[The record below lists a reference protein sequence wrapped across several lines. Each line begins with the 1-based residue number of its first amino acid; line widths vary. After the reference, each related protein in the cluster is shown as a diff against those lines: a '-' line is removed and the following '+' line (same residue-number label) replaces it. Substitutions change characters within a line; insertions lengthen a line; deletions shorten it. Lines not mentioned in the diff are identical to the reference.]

1 MNMCK
6 NIHKS
11 IASSLAAAALLL
23 GSAGC
28 NDFLNVVPDD
38 GLPSIETA
46 FNLRSSAI
54 RYLAT
59 CYSYMTLEGSMGN
72 DPAMLGSD
80 EYWDLYGRTTT
91 NTTGRVPFTMSYIAR
106 GNMTANSVFANDWA
120 DMYKGIRCCDIFV
133 DNIGKVP
140 DMDETEK
147 AQWIAEVTFLKAYFH
162 FNLVRKWGPVP
173 IVRESLPI
181 DSSVDEVRVHRNNID
196 ECFDFIIELLDKAM
210 PDLPLINPSVD
221 EYGRVNKAICAAF
234 KAKVAVYAASPLF
247 NGNSEQAALVDTDGT
262 TRLFPEKTD
271 DEKLVRWTAAM
282 EACREAIAVSE
293 EANISLYEGDDITYR
308 MTDSLKTTLTLR
320 NAFNQKW
327 NSELIWGNTQPNPS
341 TMNIYHK
348 LCMPILNGYTDMLG
362 GYIFIG
368 VPLKIAEQ
376 FYTVHGLPIA
386 NDSEW
391 ANINPMDL
399 RVGDDQHAYYIS
411 KGYTTIKLNF
421 DREPRYYA
429 SLGFDGGNWLG
440 QLGNFNDLKPED
452 VHYVACR
459 MGGTHAK
466 RGNQTGPVTGFFPK
480 KHFPIQATWTGN
492 NTFTGSGTTWY
503 PWPMIRLSDLY
514 LLYAEAINEAEGP
527 NGAHSDDLF
536 KFINAVRE
544 RAKIPDVKTAWDTYS
559 NSPGYYNTK
568 VGMRA
573 IIHRERLNE
582 LAFESQRFWD
592 LRRWK
597 EAAAEYQ
604 KGIYGFDIVSALPE
618 DYYVKKF
625 IYEQKFGLKDYF
637 WPIPTSYIEIN
648 PNLVQ
653 NIGW

>member
-1 MNMCK
+1 MRK
-6 NIHKS
+6 NINKT
-11 IASSLAAAALLL
+11 IASAFAAVTLMS
-23 GSAGC
+23 GTIGC
-28 NDFLNVVPDD
+28 NSFLDVVPDD

-59 CYSYMTLEGSMGN
+59 CYSFMPSDGLMGY

-91 NTTGRVPFTMSYIAR
+91 NTSGRVPFTMSYIAR
-106 GNMTANSVFANDWA
+106 GNMTANSVFANDWP
-120 DMYKGIRCCDIFV
+120 DMYEGIRCCDIFV
-133 DNIGKVP
+133 DNINKVP
-140 DMDETEK
+140 DMDDVEK
-147 AQWIAEVTFLKAYFH
+147 AQWIAEVTFLKAYYH

-173 IVRESLPI
+173 IIRESLPI
-181 DSSVDEVRVHRNNID
+181 DASVDEVRVHRDNID
-196 ECFDFIIELLDKAM
+196 DCFDFILELLDKAM
-210 PDLPLINPSVD
+210 PDLPLVNPSVD
-221 EYGRVNKAICAAF
+221 EYGRINQTICAAF

-247 NGNSEQAALVDTDGT
+247 NGNTDEAALVDTDGST
-262 TRLFPEKTD
+262 KLFPDKTE
-271 DEKLVRWTAAM
+271 DEKLARWTAAM
-282 EACREAIAVSE
+282 EACKEAIAVCE
-293 EANISLYEGDDITYR
+293 GANITLYKGEDITYN
-308 MTDSLKTTLTLR
+308 MTDYLKTTLTLR

-327 NSELIWGNTQPNPS
+327 NSELIWGNTQSDPAK
-341 TMNIYHK
+341 MNMYHR
-348 LCMPILNGYTDMLG
+348 LCMPILNNNTDMLG
-362 GYIFIG
+362 GYIFVG

-376 FYTVHGLPIA
+376 FYTVRGLPIA

-391 ANINPMDL
+391 ANINPLDL
-399 RVGDDQHAYYIS
+399 RTGDDKSAYYIS
-411 KGYTTIKLNF
+411 RGYTTVKLNF

-440 QLGNFNDLKPED
+440 QMSSYINVKPEIMP
-452 VHYVACR
+452 YVACR
-459 MGGTHAK
+459 MGGAHSK
-466 RGNQTGPVTGFFPK
+466 RGNQTGPVTGFIPK
-480 KHFPIQATWTGN
+480 KHFPIQATWTGQN
-492 NTFTGSGTTWY
+492 SFSPASTTWY
-503 PWPMIRLSDLY
+503 PWPIIRLSDLY

-536 KFINAVRE
+536 KYLNAIRE
-544 RAKIPDVKTAWDTYS
+544 RAKIPDVKTSWDTYS
-559 NSPGYYNTK
+559 NSPGYYNSK

-582 LAFESQRFWD
+582 LAFEGQRFWD

-597 EAAAEYQ
+597 EAPAEYQ
-604 KGIYGFDIVSALPE
+604 KGIYGFDIVSSKPE

-637 WPIPTSYIEIN
+637 WPIPTSYIEVN

>member
-1 MNMCK
+1 MCK

-91 NTTGRVPFTMSYIAR
+91 STSGRVPFTMSYIAR

-327 NSELIWGNTQPNPS
+327 NSELIWGNTQPDPK
-341 TMNIYHK
+341 TMNMYHK
-348 LCMPILNGYTDMLG
+348 LCMPILNGFTDMLG

-399 RVGDDQHAYYIS
+399 RVGDDQHAYYIC

-527 NGAHSDDLF
+527 NGAHRDDLF
-536 KFINAVRE
+536 KYINAVRE

-582 LAFESQRFWD
+582 LAFEGQRFWD

>member
-1 MNMCK
+1 MRK
-6 NIHKS
+6 NINKS
-11 IASSLAAAALLL
+11 IASALAAAALML
-23 GSAGC
+23 GTAGC
-28 NDFLNVVPDD
+28 NSFLDVVPDD

-54 RYLAT
+54 KYLAT
-59 CYSYMTLEGSMGN
+59 CYSYMTLDGSMGN
-72 DPAMLGSD
+72 DPALLGSD

-91 NTTGRVPFTMSYIAR
+91 DVAGRVPFTMSYIAR
-106 GNMTANSVFANDWA
+106 GQMSANSVYANDWA
-120 DMYKGIRCCDIFV
+120 SMYEGIRCCDILV
-133 DNIGKVP
+133 DNISRVP

-147 AQWIAEVTFLKAYFH
+147 NQWIAEVTFLKAYYH

-173 IVRESLPI
+173 IIRKSLPI

-196 ECFDFIIELLDKAM
+196 ECFDFIIELLDQAM
-210 PDLPLINPSVD
+210 PDLPLVNPAID
-221 EYGRVNKAICAAF
+221 EYGRVTKTICAAF

-271 DEKLVRWTAAM
+271 DEKLARWTAAM
-282 EACREAIAVSE
+282 EACREAISVSE
-293 EANISLYEGDDITYR
+293 EANIKLYEGEDITYR

-327 NSELIWGNTQPNPS
+327 NSELIWGNTQSPS
-341 TMNIYHK
+341 GTMNMYHR
-348 LCMPILNGYTDMLG
+348 LCMPILNGVSDMLG

-399 RVGDDQHAYYIS
+399 RVGDDQHAYYIC

-421 DREPRYYA
+421 DREPRYYS

-440 QLGNFNDLKPED
+440 QLGNYNDLKPED
-452 VHYVACR
+452 IHYVACR
-459 MGGTHAK
+459 VGGTHAK
-466 RGNQTGPVTGFFPK
+466 RTYQTGPVTGFFPK
-480 KHFPIQATWTGN
+480 KHFPIQATWTGTN
-492 NTFTGSGTTWY
+492 SFIGASATWY

-536 KFINAVRE
+536 KYINAVRE
-544 RAKIPDVKTAWDTYS
+544 RAKIPDVKTAWDNYS

-582 LAFESQRFWD
+582 LAFEGQRFWD
-592 LRRWK
+592 IRRWK
-597 EAAAEYQ
+597 EAPAEYQ
-604 KGIYGFDIVSALPE
+604 KGIYGFDITAKNPE

-625 IYEQKFGLKDYF
+625 VYEQKFGLKDYF
-637 WPIPTSYIEIN
+637 WPISTSYIEIN

>member
-1 MNMCK
+1 
-6 NIHKS
+6 
-11 IASSLAAAALLL
+11 
-23 GSAGC
+23 
-28 NDFLNVVPDD
+28 
-38 GLPSIETA
+38 
-46 FNLRSSAI
+46 
-54 RYLAT
+54 
-59 CYSYMTLEGSMGN
+59 
-72 DPAMLGSD
+72 
-80 EYWDLYGRTTT
+80 
-91 NTTGRVPFTMSYIAR
+91 
-106 GNMTANSVFANDWA
+106 
-120 DMYKGIRCCDIFV
+120 
-133 DNIGKVP
+133 
-140 DMDETEK
+140 
-147 AQWIAEVTFLKAYFH
+147 
-162 FNLVRKWGPVP
+162 
-173 IVRESLPI
+173 
-181 DSSVDEVRVHRNNID
+181 
-196 ECFDFIIELLDKAM
+196 
-210 PDLPLINPSVD
+210 
-221 EYGRVNKAICAAF
+221 
-234 KAKVAVYAASPLF
+234 
-247 NGNSEQAALVDTDGT
+247 
-262 TRLFPEKTD
+262 
-271 DEKLVRWTAAM
+271 
-282 EACREAIAVSE
+282 
-293 EANISLYEGDDITYR
+293 

-348 LCMPILNGYTDMLG
+348 LCMPILNGFTDMLG

-399 RVGDDQHAYYIS
+399 RVGDDQHAYYIC

-536 KFINAVRE
+536 KYINAVRE

-592 LRRWK
+592 IRRWK

>member
-1 MNMCK
+1 MCK

-80 EYWDLYGRTTT
+80 EYWDLYSRTTT
-91 NTTGRVPFTMSYIAR
+91 NTAGRVPFTMSYIAR

-327 NSELIWGNTQPNPS
+327 NSELIWGNTQPDPK
-341 TMNIYHK
+341 TMNMYHK
-348 LCMPILNGYTDMLG
+348 LCMPILNGFTDMLG

-399 RVGDDQHAYYIS
+399 RVGDDQHAYYIC

-527 NGAHSDDLF
+527 NGAHRDDLF
-536 KFINAVRE
+536 KYINAVRE

-604 KGIYGFDIVSALPE
+604 KGIYGFDIVSALPG

>member
-1 MNMCK
+1 M
-6 NIHKS
+6 
-11 IASSLAAAALLL
+11 
-23 GSAGC
+23 
-28 NDFLNVVPDD
+28 
-38 GLPSIETA
+38 
-46 FNLRSSAI
+46 
-54 RYLAT
+54 
-59 CYSYMTLEGSMGN
+59 
-72 DPAMLGSD
+72 
-80 EYWDLYGRTTT
+80 
-91 NTTGRVPFTMSYIAR
+91 
-106 GNMTANSVFANDWA
+106 
-120 DMYKGIRCCDIFV
+120 
-133 DNIGKVP
+133 
-140 DMDETEK
+140 
-147 AQWIAEVTFLKAYFH
+147 Q
-162 FNLVRKWGPVP
+162 
-173 IVRESLPI
+173 
-181 DSSVDEVRVHRNNID
+181 VRVHRNNID

-327 NSELIWGNTQPNPS
+327 NSELIWGNTQPDPK
-341 TMNIYHK
+341 TMNMYHK
-348 LCMPILNGYTDMLG
+348 LCMPILNGFTDMLG

-429 SLGFDGGNWLG
+429 SLGFDGGNRLG

-480 KHFPIQATWTGN
+480 KHFPIQVDLDWQQH
-492 NTFTGSGTTWY
+492 
-503 PWPMIRLSDLY
+503 IHRLRHHMVPLADDPSVRPLPP
-514 LLYAEAINEAEGP
+514 LCLKAINEAEGP
-527 NGAHSDDLF
+527 G
-536 KFINAVRE
+536 R
-544 RAKIPDVKTAWDTYS
+544 
-559 NSPGYYNTK
+559 
-568 VGMRA
+568 
-573 IIHRERLNE
+573 
-582 LAFESQRFWD
+582 
-592 LRRWK
+592 
-597 EAAAEYQ
+597 
-604 KGIYGFDIVSALPE
+604 SA
-618 DYYVKKF
+618 
-625 IYEQKFGLKDYF
+625 Q
-637 WPIPTSYIEIN
+637 
-648 PNLVQ
+648 
-653 NIGW
+653 

>member
-1 MNMCK
+1 MRK
-6 NIHKS
+6 NINKS
-11 IASSLAAAALLL
+11 IASTLAAAALLL
-23 GSAGC
+23 SSGC
-28 NDFLNVVPDD
+28 NGFLNVVPDD

-54 RYLAT
+54 KYLAT
-59 CYSYMTLEGSMGN
+59 CYSYMTLDGSMGN
-72 DPAMLGSD
+72 DPALLGSD
-80 EYWDLYGRTTT
+80 ELWDLYGRTTT
-91 NTTGRVPFTMSYIAR
+91 NRSDRVPFTMSYIAR
-106 GNMTANSVFANDWA
+106 GNMSANTVYANDWA
-120 DMYKGIRCCDIFV
+120 SMYEGIRCCDILV
-133 DNIGKVP
+133 DNIQRVP
-140 DMDETEK
+140 DMDDSEK
-147 AQWIAEVTFLKAYFH
+147 AQWIAEVTFLKAYYH

-173 IVRESLPI
+173 IIRESLPI
-181 DSSVDEVRVHRNNID
+181 DSSVDEVRVHRDNID
-196 ECFDFIIELLDKAM
+196 DCFDFILELLDRAM
-210 PDLPLINPSVD
+210 PDLPLVNPSVD
-221 EYGRVNKAICAAF
+221 EYGRINQAICASF

-271 DEKLVRWTAAM
+271 DEKLARWTAAM
-282 EACREAIAVSE
+282 EACREAITVCD
-293 EANISLYEGDDITYR
+293 EANISLYRGDDITYR

-327 NSELIWGNTQPNPS
+327 NSELIWGNTQSPS
-341 TMNIYHK
+341 GTMNMYHK
-348 LCMPILNGYTDMLG
+348 LCMPILNGFTDMLG
-362 GYIFIG
+362 GYMFIG

-399 RVGDDQHAYYIS
+399 RVGDDQHSYYIC
-411 KGYTTIKLNF
+411 KGRKTVKLNF

-440 QLGNFNDLKPED
+440 QLGNYNDLKPED
-452 VHYVACR
+452 VHYVSCR

-466 RGNQTGPVTGFFPK
+466 RGSQTGPVTGFLPK
-480 KHFPIQATWTGN
+480 KHFPIQATWTGLN
-492 NTFTGSGTTWY
+492 SFTGASTTWY

-536 KFINAVRE
+536 KYINLVRE

-559 NSPGYYNTK
+559 NSPGYYGTK

-582 LAFESQRFWD
+582 LAFEGQRFWD
-592 LRRWK
+592 IRRWK
-597 EAAAEYQ
+597 EAPAEYQ
-604 KGIYGFDIVSALPE
+604 KGIYGFDVTSAKEE

-625 IYEQKFGLKDYF
+625 LYEQKFGLKDYF
-637 WPIPTSYIEIN
+637 WPIYTGYIEIN

>member
-1 MNMCK
+1 MRK
-6 NIHKS
+6 NINKT
-11 IASSLAAAALLL
+11 IASAFAAVTLMS
-23 GSAGC
+23 GTIGC
-28 NDFLNVVPDD
+28 NSFLDVVPDD

-59 CYSYMTLEGSMGN
+59 CYSFMPSDGLMGY

-91 NTTGRVPFTMSYIAR
+91 NTSGRVPFTMSYIAR
-106 GNMTANSVFANDWA
+106 GNMTANSVFANDWP
-120 DMYKGIRCCDIFV
+120 DMYEGIRCCDIFV
-133 DNIGKVP
+133 DNINKVP
-140 DMDETEK
+140 DMDDVEK
-147 AQWIAEVTFLKAYFH
+147 AQWIAEVTFLKAYYH

-173 IVRESLPI
+173 IIRESLPI
-181 DSSVDEVRVHRNNID
+181 DASVDEVRVHRDNID
-196 ECFDFIIELLDKAM
+196 DCFDFILELLDKAM
-210 PDLPLINPSVD
+210 PDLPLVNPSVD
-221 EYGRVNKAICAAF
+221 EYGRINQTICAAF

-247 NGNSEQAALVDTDGT
+247 NGNTDEAALVDTDGST
-262 TRLFPEKTD
+262 KLFPDKTE
-271 DEKLVRWTAAM
+271 DEKLARWTAAM
-282 EACREAIAVSE
+282 EACKEAIAVCE
-293 EANISLYEGDDITYR
+293 GANITLYKGEDITYN

-327 NSELIWGNTQPNPS
+327 NSELIWGNTQSDPAK
-341 TMNIYHK
+341 MNMYHR
-348 LCMPILNGYTDMLG
+348 LCMPILNNNTDMLG
-362 GYIFIG
+362 GYIFVG

-376 FYTVHGLPIA
+376 FYTVRGLPIA

-391 ANINPMDL
+391 ANINPLDL
-399 RVGDDQHAYYIS
+399 RTGDDKSAYYIS
-411 KGYTTIKLNF
+411 RGYTTVKLNF

-440 QLGNFNDLKPED
+440 QMSSYINVKPEIMP
-452 VHYVACR
+452 YVACR
-459 MGGTHAK
+459 MGGAHSK
-466 RGNQTGPVTGFFPK
+466 RGNQTGPVTGFIPK
-480 KHFPIQATWTGN
+480 KHFPIQATWTGQN
-492 NTFTGSGTTWY
+492 SFSPASTTWY
-503 PWPMIRLSDLY
+503 PWPIIRLSDLY

-536 KFINAVRE
+536 KYLNAIRE
-544 RAKIPDVKTAWDTYS
+544 RAKIPDVKTSWDTYS
-559 NSPGYYNTK
+559 NSPGYYNSK

-582 LAFESQRFWD
+582 LAFEGQRFWD

-597 EAAAEYQ
+597 EAPAEYQ
-604 KGIYGFDIVSALPE
+604 KGIYGFDIVSSKPE

-637 WPIPTSYIEIN
+637 WPIPTSYIEVN

>member
-1 MNMCK
+1 MRK
-6 NIHKS
+6 NINKS
-11 IASSLAAAALLL
+11 IASALAVAALML
-23 GSAGC
+23 GTAGC
-28 NDFLNVVPDD
+28 NSFLNVVPDD

-54 RYLAT
+54 KYLAT
-59 CYSYMTLEGSMGN
+59 CYSYMTLDGSMGN
-72 DPAMLGSD
+72 DPALLGSD
-80 EYWDLYGRTTT
+80 ELWDLYGRTTT
-91 NTTGRVPFTMSYIAR
+91 NRSDRVPFTMSYIAR
-106 GNMTANSVFANDWA
+106 GNMSANTVYANDWA
-120 DMYKGIRCCDIFV
+120 LMYEGIRCCDIFV
-133 DNIGKVP
+133 DNIHRVP
-140 DMDETEK
+140 DMGDSEK
-147 AQWIAEVTFLKAYFH
+147 AQWIAEVTFLKAYYH

-173 IVRESLPI
+173 IIRESLPI
-181 DSSVDEVRVHRNNID
+181 DSSVDEVRVHRDNID
-196 ECFDFIIELLDKAM
+196 DCLDFILELLDKAM
-210 PDLPLINPSVD
+210 PDLPLVNPSVD
-221 EYGRVNKAICAAF
+221 EYGRINQAICASF

-271 DEKLVRWTAAM
+271 DEKLARWTAAM
-282 EACREAIAVSE
+282 EACREAIAVCD
-293 EANISLYEGDDITYR
+293 EANISLYRGDDITYR

-327 NSELIWGNTQPNPS
+327 NSELIWGNTQSPS
-341 TMNIYHK
+341 GTMNMYHK

-362 GYIFIG
+362 GYMFIG

-399 RVGDDQHAYYIS
+399 RVGDDQHSYYIC
-411 KGYTTIKLNF
+411 KGRKTVKLNF

-440 QLGNFNDLKPED
+440 QLGNYNDLKPED
-452 VHYVACR
+452 VHFVACR

-466 RGNQTGPVTGFFPK
+466 RGSQTGPVTGFLPK
-480 KHFPIQATWTGN
+480 KHFPIQATWTGPN
-492 NTFTGSGTTWY
+492 SFTGAGTTWY

-536 KFINAVRE
+536 KYINLVRE

-559 NSPGYYNTK
+559 NSPGYYGTK

-582 LAFESQRFWD
+582 LAFEGQRFWD

-597 EAAAEYQ
+597 EAPAEYQ
-604 KGIYGFDIVSALPE
+604 KGIYGFDVTSAKEE

-625 IYEQKFGLKDYF
+625 LYEQKFGLKDYF
-637 WPIPTSYIEIN
+637 WPIPTSYIEVN

>member
-1 MNMCK
+1 MNMRK
-6 NIHKS
+6 NINKT
-11 IASSLAAAALLL
+11 IASVLAAATLML
-23 GSAGC
+23 GFAGC
-28 NDFLNVVPDD
+28 NKFLDVVPDD

-54 RYLAT
+54 KYLAT

-91 NTTGRVPFTMSYIAR
+91 DVSGRVPFTMSYIAR
-106 GNMTANSVFANDWA
+106 GNMSANTVYANDWA
-120 DMYKGIRCCDIFV
+120 NMYEGIRCCDILV
-133 DNIGKVP
+133 DNISKVP

-147 AQWIAEVTFLKAYFH
+147 NQWIAEVTFLKAYYH

-173 IVRESLPI
+173 IIRKSLPI
-181 DSSVDEVRVHRNNID
+181 DSSVDEVRVHRDNID
-196 ECFDFIIELLDKAM
+196 DCFDFIIELLDKAM
-210 PDLPLINPSVD
+210 PDLPIVNPAVD
-221 EYGRVNKAICAAF
+221 EYGRITKTICAAF

-271 DEKLVRWTAAM
+271 DEKLARWTAAM
-282 EACREAIAVSE
+282 EACREAIAVTE
-293 EANISLYEGDDITYR
+293 EANISLYKGDDISYR

-327 NSELIWGNTQPNPS
+327 NSELIWGNTQSPS
-341 TMNIYHK
+341 GTMNMYHR
-348 LCMPILNGYTDMLG
+348 LCMPILNGVTDMLG

-399 RVGDDQHAYYIS
+399 RVGDDQHAYYIC

-440 QLGNFNDLKPED
+440 QLGNYNDLKPED
-452 VHYVACR
+452 VRYVACR
-459 MGGTHAK
+459 VGGIHAK
-466 RGNQTGPVTGFFPK
+466 RGKQTGPVTGFFPK

-492 NTFTGSGTTWY
+492 NSFIGASATWY

-536 KFINAVRE
+536 KYLNAIRE

-568 VGMRA
+568 VGMRS

-592 LRRWK
+592 IRRWK
-597 EAAAEYQ
+597 EAPAEYQ
-604 KGIYGFDIVSALPE
+604 KGIYGFDITAKNPE

-625 IYEQKFGLKDYF
+625 VYEQKFGLKDYF
-637 WPIPTSYIEIN
+637 WPISTRYIEIN

>member
-1 MNMCK
+1 MRK
-6 NIHKS
+6 NINKS
-11 IASSLAAAALLL
+11 IASALAAAALLF
-23 GSAGC
+23 SSGC
-28 NDFLNVVPDD
+28 NGFLNVVPDD

-54 RYLAT
+54 KYLAT
-59 CYSYMTLEGSMGN
+59 CYSYMTLDGSMGN
-72 DPAMLGSD
+72 DPALLGSD
-80 EYWDLYGRTTT
+80 ELWDLYGRTTT
-91 NTTGRVPFTMSYIAR
+91 NRSDRVPFTMSYIAR
-106 GNMTANSVFANDWA
+106 GNMSANTVYANDWA
-120 DMYKGIRCCDIFV
+120 SMYEGIRCCDIFV
-133 DNIGKVP
+133 DNIHRVP
-140 DMDETEK
+140 DMGDSEK
-147 AQWIAEVTFLKAYFH
+147 AQWIAEVTFLKAYYH

-173 IVRESLPI
+173 IIRESLPI
-181 DSSVDEVRVHRNNID
+181 DSSVDEVRVHRDNID
-196 ECFDFIIELLDKAM
+196 DCFDFILELLDRAM
-210 PDLPLINPSVD
+210 PDLPLVNPSVD
-221 EYGRVNKAICAAF
+221 EYGRVNQAICASF

-271 DEKLVRWTAAM
+271 DEKLARWTAAM
-282 EACREAIAVSE
+282 EACREAIAVCD

-327 NSELIWGNTQPNPS
+327 NSELIWGNTQSPS
-341 TMNIYHK
+341 GTMNMYHK

-362 GYIFIG
+362 GYMFIG

-399 RVGDDQHAYYIS
+399 RVGDDQHSYYIC
-411 KGYTTIKLNF
+411 KGRKTVKLNF

-440 QLGNFNDLKPED
+440 QLGNYNDLKPED
-452 VHYVACR
+452 VHFVACR

-466 RGNQTGPVTGFFPK
+466 RGSQTGPVTGFLPK
-480 KHFPIQATWTGN
+480 KHFPIQATWTGPN
-492 NTFTGSGTTWY
+492 SFTGAGTTWY

-527 NGAHSDDLF
+527 NGAHSEDLF
-536 KFINAVRE
+536 KYLNLVRE
-544 RAKIPDVKTAWDTYS
+544 RARIPDVKAAWDTYS
-559 NSPGYYNTK
+559 NSPGYYGTK

-582 LAFESQRFWD
+582 LAFEGQRFWD

-597 EAAAEYQ
+597 EAPAEYQ
-604 KGIYGFDIVSALPE
+604 KGIYGFDVTSAKEE

-625 IYEQKFGLKDYF
+625 LYEQKFGLKDYF
-637 WPIPTSYIEIN
+637 WPIPTSYIEVN

>member
-1 MNMCK
+1 MRK
-6 NIHKS
+6 NINKK
-11 IASSLAAAALLL
+11 IASVLAAATLML
-23 GSAGC
+23 GFTGC
-28 NDFLNVVPDD
+28 NKFLDVVPDD

-54 RYLAT
+54 KYLAT

-91 NTTGRVPFTMSYIAR
+91 DVSGRVPFTMSYIAR
-106 GNMTANSVFANDWA
+106 GNMSANTVYANDWA
-120 DMYKGIRCCDIFV
+120 DMYEGIRCCDILV
-133 DNIGKVP
+133 DNISKVP

-147 AQWIAEVTFLKAYFH
+147 NQWIAEVTFLKAYYH

-173 IVRESLPI
+173 IIRKSLPI
-181 DSSVDEVRVHRNNID
+181 DSSVDEVRVHRDNID
-196 ECFDFIIELLDKAM
+196 DCFDFIIELLDKAM
-210 PDLPLINPSVD
+210 PDLPIVNPAVD
-221 EYGRVNKAICAAF
+221 EYGRITRTICAAF

-271 DEKLVRWTAAM
+271 DEKLARWTAAM
-282 EACREAIAVSE
+282 EACREAIAVTE
-293 EANISLYEGDDITYR
+293 EANISLYKGDDISYR

-327 NSELIWGNTQPNPS
+327 NSELIWGNTQSPS
-341 TMNIYHK
+341 GTMNMYHR
-348 LCMPILNGYTDMLG
+348 LCMPILNGVTDMLG

-399 RVGDDQHAYYIS
+399 RVGDDQHAYYIC

-440 QLGNFNDLKPED
+440 QLGNYNDLKPED
-452 VHYVACR
+452 VRYVACR
-459 MGGTHAK
+459 VGGIHAK
-466 RGNQTGPVTGFFPK
+466 RGKQTGPVTGFFPK

-492 NTFTGSGTTWY
+492 NSFIGASATWY

-536 KFINAVRE
+536 KYLNAIRE

-568 VGMRA
+568 VGMRS

-592 LRRWK
+592 IRRWK
-597 EAAAEYQ
+597 EAPAEYQ
-604 KGIYGFDIVSALPE
+604 KGIYGFDITAKNPE

-625 IYEQKFGLKDYF
+625 VYEQKFGLKDYF
-637 WPIPTSYIEIN
+637 WPISTRYIEIN

>member
-1 MNMCK
+1 MNIRK
-6 NIHKS
+6 HIKE
-11 IASSLAAAALLL
+11 SLVCAAAAALTLCP
-23 GSAGC
+23 SGC
-28 NDFLNVVPDD
+28 NSFLDVVPDD

-59 CYSYMTLEGSMGN
+59 CYSYMTLDGGMSY
-72 DPAMLGSD
+72 DPALLGSD
-80 EYWDLYGRTTT
+80 EFWDLYGRTTT
-91 NTTGRVPFTMSYIAR
+91 DTYGRVSSVMTNIAR
-106 GNMTANSVFANDWA
+106 GYMTANSVFANDWA
-120 DMYKGIRCCDIFV
+120 SMYEGIRCCDILEE
-133 DNIGKVP
+133 NISRVP
-140 DMDETEK
+140 DMEEEEK
-147 AQWIAEVTFLKAYFH
+147 AQWVAEATFLKAYYH

-173 IVRESLPI
+173 VIRKSLPI
-181 DSSVDEVRVHRNNID
+181 DSSVDEVRVHRENID
-196 ECFDFIIELLDKAM
+196 TCFNFIIRLLDKAM
-210 PDLPLINPSVD
+210 PDLPLVNPSVD
-221 EYGRVNKAICAAF
+221 EYGRINRAICASF

-271 DEKLVRWTAAM
+271 DEKLARWTAAM
-282 EACREAIAVSE
+282 EACGEAIDVCK
-293 EANISLYEGDDITYR
+293 EANLALYVGDDITYR

-327 NSELIWGNTQPNPS
+327 NSELIWGNTQSPS
-341 TMNIYHK
+341 ATMNMYHR
-348 LCMPILNGYTDMLG
+348 LCMPILNGNSDMLG
-362 GYIFIG
+362 GYIFVG

-376 FYTVHGLPIA
+376 FYTVHGLPIS

-391 ANINPMDL
+391 SNINPMDL
-399 RVGDDQHAYYIS
+399 RIGDEQHSYYIRS
-411 KGYTTIKLNF
+411 GYTTIKLNF

-429 SLGFDGGNWLG
+429 YLGFDGGNWLG
-440 QLGNFNDLKPED
+440 QLGNYNDLQPD
-452 VHYVACR
+452 QLYYVSCR
-459 MGGTHAK
+459 MGGAQAK
-466 RGNQTGPVTGFFPK
+466 RTNQTGPVTGFFPK
-480 KHFPIQATWTGN
+480 KHFPIQATWTGTN
-492 NTFTGSGTTWY
+492 SFTGTSTTWY

-527 NGAHSDDLF
+527 DGAHSEELF
-536 KFINAVRE
+536 KYIDAVRE
-544 RAKIPDVKTAWDTYS
+544 RAKIPGVKTAWDTYS
-559 NSPGYYNTK
+559 NSPGYYRTK

-582 LAFESQRFWD
+582 LAFEGQRFYD

-597 EAAAEYQ
+597 EASPEYQ
-604 KGIYGFDIVSALPE
+604 KGIYGFDVVSSKPE

-637 WPIPTSYIEIN
+637 WPIPTSYIEVN

>member
-1 MNMCK
+1 MRK
-6 NIHKS
+6 NINKS
-11 IASSLAAAALLL
+11 IASALAAAALLF
-23 GSAGC
+23 SSGC
-28 NDFLNVVPDD
+28 NGFLNVVPDD

-54 RYLAT
+54 KYLAT
-59 CYSYMTLEGSMGN
+59 CYSYMTLDGSMGN
-72 DPAMLGSD
+72 DPALLGSD
-80 EYWDLYGRTTT
+80 ELWDLYGRTTT
-91 NTTGRVPFTMSYIAR
+91 NRSDRVPFTMSYIAR
-106 GNMTANSVFANDWA
+106 GNMSANTVYANDWA
-120 DMYKGIRCCDIFV
+120 SMYEGIRCCDILV
-133 DNIGKVP
+133 DNIQRVP
-140 DMDETEK
+140 DMDDSEK
-147 AQWIAEVTFLKAYFH
+147 AQWIAEVTFLKAYYH

-173 IVRESLPI
+173 IIRESLPI
-181 DSSVDEVRVHRNNID
+181 DSSVDEVRVHRDNID
-196 ECFDFIIELLDKAM
+196 DCFDFILELLDRAM
-210 PDLPLINPSVD
+210 PDLPLVNPSVD
-221 EYGRVNKAICAAF
+221 EYGRINQAICASF

-271 DEKLVRWTAAM
+271 DEKLARWTAAM
-282 EACREAIAVSE
+282 EACREAIAVCD

-327 NSELIWGNTQPNPS
+327 NSELIWGNTQSPS
-341 TMNIYHK
+341 GTMNMYHK

-362 GYIFIG
+362 GYMFIG

-399 RVGDDQHAYYIS
+399 RVGDDQHSYYIC
-411 KGYTTIKLNF
+411 KGRKTVKLNF

-440 QLGNFNDLKPED
+440 QLGNYNDLKPED
-452 VHYVACR
+452 VHFVACR

-466 RGNQTGPVTGFFPK
+466 RGSQTGPVTGFLPK
-480 KHFPIQATWTGN
+480 KHFPIQATWTGPN
-492 NTFTGSGTTWY
+492 SFTGAGTTWY

-536 KFINAVRE
+536 KYINLVRE

-559 NSPGYYNTK
+559 NSPGYYGTK

-582 LAFESQRFWD
+582 LAFEGQRFWD

-597 EAAAEYQ
+597 EAPAEYQ
-604 KGIYGFDIVSALPE
+604 KGIYGFDVTSAKEE

-625 IYEQKFGLKDYF
+625 LYEQKFGLKDYF
-637 WPIPTSYIEIN
+637 WPIPTSYIEVN

>member
-1 MNMCK
+1 MRK
-6 NIHKS
+6 NINKS
-11 IASSLAAAALLL
+11 IASALAAAALLF
-23 GSAGC
+23 SSGC
-28 NDFLNVVPDD
+28 NGFLNVVPDD

-54 RYLAT
+54 KYLAT
-59 CYSYMTLEGSMGN
+59 CYSYMTLDGSMGN
-72 DPAMLGSD
+72 DPALLGSD
-80 EYWDLYGRTTT
+80 ELWDLYGRTTT
-91 NTTGRVPFTMSYIAR
+91 NRSDRVPFTMSYIAR
-106 GNMTANSVFANDWA
+106 GNMSANTVYANDWA
-120 DMYKGIRCCDIFV
+120 SMYEGIRCCDIFV
-133 DNIGKVP
+133 DNIHRVP
-140 DMDETEK
+140 DMGDSEK
-147 AQWIAEVTFLKAYFH
+147 AQWIAEVTFLKAYYH

-173 IVRESLPI
+173 IIRESLPI
-181 DSSVDEVRVHRNNID
+181 DSSVDEVRVHRDNID
-196 ECFDFIIELLDKAM
+196 DCLNFILELLDKAM
-210 PDLPLINPSVD
+210 PDLPLVNPSVD
-221 EYGRVNKAICAAF
+221 EYGRINQAICASF

-271 DEKLVRWTAAM
+271 DEKLARWTAAM
-282 EACREAIAVSE
+282 EACREAIAVCD

-327 NSELIWGNTQPNPS
+327 NSELIWGNTQSPS
-341 TMNIYHK
+341 GTMNMYHK

-362 GYIFIG
+362 GYMFIG

-399 RVGDDQHAYYIS
+399 RVGDDQHSYYIC
-411 KGYTTIKLNF
+411 KGRKTVKLNF

-440 QLGNFNDLKPED
+440 QLGNYNDLKPED
-452 VHYVACR
+452 VHFVACR

-466 RGNQTGPVTGFFPK
+466 RGSQTGPVTGFLPK
-480 KHFPIQATWTGN
+480 KHFPIQATWTGPN
-492 NTFTGSGTTWY
+492 SFTGAGTTWY

-527 NGAHSDDLF
+527 NGAHSEDLF
-536 KFINAVRE
+536 KYLNLVRE
-544 RAKIPDVKTAWDTYS
+544 RARIPDVKAAWDTYS
-559 NSPGYYNTK
+559 NSPGYYGTK

-582 LAFESQRFWD
+582 LAFEGQRFWD

-597 EAAAEYQ
+597 EAPAEYQ
-604 KGIYGFDIVSALPE
+604 KGIYGFDVTSAKEE

-625 IYEQKFGLKDYF
+625 LYEQKFGLKDYF
-637 WPIPTSYIEIN
+637 WPIPTSYIEVN

>member
-1 MNMCK
+1 MRK
-6 NIHKS
+6 NINKS
-11 IASSLAAAALLL
+11 IASAFAAAALML
-23 GSAGC
+23 GTAGC
-28 NDFLNVVPDD
+28 NSFLDVVPDD

-54 RYLAT
+54 KYLAT
-59 CYSYMTLEGSMGN
+59 CYSYMTLDGSMGN
-72 DPAMLGSD
+72 DPALLGSD

-91 NTTGRVPFTMSYIAR
+91 DVGGRVPFTMSYIAR
-106 GNMTANSVFANDWA
+106 GQMSASTIYANDWA
-120 DMYKGIRCCDIFV
+120 SMYEGIRCCDILV
-133 DNIGKVP
+133 DNISRVP
-140 DMDETEK
+140 DMEETEK
-147 AQWIAEVTFLKAYFH
+147 SQWIAEVTFLKAYYH

-173 IVRESLPI
+173 IIRKSLPI

-196 ECFDFIIELLDKAM
+196 ECFDFIIELLDQAM
-210 PDLPLINPSVD
+210 PDLPIVNPAVD
-221 EYGRVNKAICAAF
+221 EYGRITRTICAAF

-271 DEKLVRWTAAM
+271 DEKLARWTAAM

-293 EANISLYEGDDITYR
+293 EANIKLYEGEDITYR

-327 NSELIWGNTQPNPS
+327 NSELIWGNTQSPS
-341 TMNIYHK
+341 GTMNMYHR
-348 LCMPILNGYTDMLG
+348 LCMPILNGVSDMLG

-399 RVGDDQHAYYIS
+399 RVGDDQHAYYIC

-421 DREPRYYA
+421 DREPRYYS

-440 QLGNFNDLKPED
+440 QLGNYNDLKPD
-452 VHYVACR
+452 DIHYVACR
-459 MGGTHAK
+459 VGGIHAK
-466 RGNQTGPVTGFFPK
+466 RTNQTGPVTGFFPK
-480 KHFPIQATWTGN
+480 KHFPIQATWTGTN
-492 NTFTGSGTTWY
+492 SFIGASATWY

-527 NGAHSDDLF
+527 NGAHSEDLF
-536 KFINAVRE
+536 KYINAVRE

-582 LAFESQRFWD
+582 LAFEGQRFWD
-592 LRRWK
+592 IRRWK
-597 EAAAEYQ
+597 EAPAEYQ
-604 KGIYGFDIVSALPE
+604 KGIYGFDITAKNPE

-625 IYEQKFGLKDYF
+625 VYEQKFGLKDYF
-637 WPIPTSYIEIN
+637 WPISTSYIEIN

>member
-1 MNMCK
+1 MRK
-6 NIHKS
+6 NINKK
-11 IASSLAAAALLL
+11 IASVLAAATLML
-23 GSAGC
+23 GFTGC
-28 NDFLNVVPDD
+28 NKFLDVVPDD

-54 RYLAT
+54 KYLAT

-91 NTTGRVPFTMSYIAR
+91 DVSGRVPFTMSYIAR
-106 GNMTANSVFANDWA
+106 GNMSANTVYANDWA
-120 DMYKGIRCCDIFV
+120 DMYEGIRCCDILV
-133 DNIGKVP
+133 DNISKVP

-147 AQWIAEVTFLKAYFH
+147 NQWIAEVTFLKAYYH

-173 IVRESLPI
+173 IIRKSLPI
-181 DSSVDEVRVHRNNID
+181 DSSVDEVRVHRDNID
-196 ECFDFIIELLDKAM
+196 DCFDFIIELLDKAM
-210 PDLPLINPSVD
+210 PDLPIVNPAVD
-221 EYGRVNKAICAAF
+221 EYGRITRTICAAF

-271 DEKLVRWTAAM
+271 DEKLARWTAAM
-282 EACREAIAVSE
+282 EACREAIAVTE
-293 EANISLYEGDDITYR
+293 EANISLYKGDDISYR

-327 NSELIWGNTQPNPS
+327 NSELIWGNTQSPS
-341 TMNIYHK
+341 GTMNMYHR
-348 LCMPILNGYTDMLG
+348 LCMPILNGVTDMLG

-399 RVGDDQHAYYIS
+399 RVGDDQHAYYIC

-440 QLGNFNDLKPED
+440 QLGNYNDLKPED
-452 VHYVACR
+452 VRYVACR
-459 MGGTHAK
+459 VGGIHAK
-466 RGNQTGPVTGFFPK
+466 RGKQTGPVTGFFPK

-492 NTFTGSGTTWY
+492 NSFIGASATWY

-527 NGAHSDDLF
+527 NGSHSDDLF
-536 KFINAVRE
+536 KYLNAIRE

-568 VGMRA
+568 VGMRS

-592 LRRWK
+592 IRRWK
-597 EAAAEYQ
+597 EAPAEYQ
-604 KGIYGFDIVSALPE
+604 KGIYGFDITAKNPE

-625 IYEQKFGLKDYF
+625 VYEQKFGLKDYF
-637 WPIPTSYIEIN
+637 WPISTRYIEIN